1 MAEDRVFD
9 WMSPTAREF
18 AIELMR
24 YNVEQLYVTLEL
36 TNPVSRMAVQIQTT
50 DYHMVGWAPRYL
62 VADLVQAMAESPKYA
77 AQVVL
82 VNPQPAPSK
91 QRVLIEMRGSWDLH
105 EPMSGPEFRPL
116 VT

>member
-1 MAEDRVFD
+1 MAKDEE
-9 WMSPTAREF
+9 W
-18 AIELMR
+18 
-24 YNVEQLYVTLEL
+24 YVTLEL
-36 TNPVSRMAVQIQTT
+36 ANPVSTMAVQIRTE

-77 AQVVL
+77 AQVVR

-91 QRVLIEMRGSWDLH
+91 QRVLIQMRGSWDQH
-105 EPMSGPEFRPL
+105 KPMSGPEFRPL